1 MKLLVLWA
9 ATATTLYAQAA
20 VEYGLGASRAATSTA
35 PAAGIG
41 KSVAGALSNLD
52 KTIKS
57 ADKTSSETIVL
68 PKETKPAA
76 PAKAYEDIAK
86 AEVGLAYDELLDRFG
101 PPAMQITGEDGIR
114 KLTYGATKVQIKDN
128 KVLAVIAP
136 RPAAPATP
144 PPVPPVRQD

>member
-1 MKLLVLWA
+1 MKLLLLWA
-9 ATATTLYAQAA
+9 SAAATLYAQAA

-57 ADKTSSETIVL
+57 AEKNSSETIVL
-68 PKETKPAA
+68 PKKTKAAA
-76 PAKAYEDIAK
+76 PKKTYEDISK

-114 KLTYGATKVQIKDN
+114 KLTYGATKVQIKEG
-128 KVLAVIAP
+128 KVLAIFAS
-136 RPAAPATP
+136 P
-144 PPVPPVRQD
+144 PPPAPKQ